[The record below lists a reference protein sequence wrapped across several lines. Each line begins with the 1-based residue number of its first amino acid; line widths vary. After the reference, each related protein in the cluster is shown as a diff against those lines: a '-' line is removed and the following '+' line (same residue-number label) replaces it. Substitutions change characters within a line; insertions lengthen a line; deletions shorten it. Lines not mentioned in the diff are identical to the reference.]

1 MKFMV
6 VGLGQCG
13 SRVADE
19 FVRLNSRAWA
29 ERRSQIVT
37 GAFAVNTDQAD
48 LTGLNFIN
56 TDFMHRILIGGR
68 RTWGHGVGKV
78 NEMGAELAKEDGD
91 KVIDAIRTAPRFYE
105 THAFLLIAGGAGGTG
120 SGAISVIAQM
130 LKERYT
136 GKPVYCLVVLPFEHE
151 EMAELRSVYNTATC
165 LKSVHTIADGV
176 FLADNQR
183 YVRKDAS
190 LSNNLDRINRQL
202 VEPFY
207 DLMCAGEVTNRKQVG
222 AKTMDAGDIMQSIDG
237 WTVIG
242 VGRTELNRPSFRFPW
257 ERIGHSFRDKS
268 KETLKAMQAMDAAMS
283 EMSLS
288 CNPEDAGRAM
298 FLLSAPPQDMNMDII
313 AGLGDYLRE
322 LAQNSVIRSGDFP
335 GERSAIDVTI
345 MFSQLAFVQKI
356 RDYYDRASAFVRNQ
370 RERIRETTTR
380 LRDMEESAKDLP
392 TLI

>member
-1 MKFMV
+1 MKLMV
-6 VGLGQCG
+6 IGLGQCG

-19 FVRLNSRAWA
+19 FVRLNRKAEI
-29 ERRSQIVT
+29 ERRSSILT

-48 LTGLNFIN
+48 LTGLSYIN
-56 TDFMHRILIGGR
+56 SDYLHRILIGGR
-68 RTWGHGVGKV
+68 KTWGHGVGKV

-105 THAFLLIAGGAGGTG
+105 THAFLLVAGGAGGTG
-120 SGAISVIAQM
+120 SGAVSVISQM
-130 LKERYT
+130 LKERYI

-165 LKSVHTIADGV
+165 LKSVHSIADGV

-190 LSNNLDRINRQL
+190 LSTNLQRINRMI

-207 DLMCAGEVTNRKQVG
+207 DIMCAGEVTKFKHVG
-222 AKTMDAGDIMQSIDG
+222 AKTLDAGDIIQSIDG
-237 WTVIG
+237 WTIIG
-242 VGRTELNRPSFRFPW
+242 VGRTEVPTLRFPW
-257 ERIGHSFRDKS
+257 ERSARTFREKS
-268 KETLKAMQAMDAAMS
+268 RETLKAMQAMDAAMS
-283 EMSLS
+283 ELSLA
-288 CNPEDAGRAM
+288 CNPEDAGRALY
-298 FLLSAPPQDMNMDII
+298 LLAAPPAEMNMDI
-313 AGLGDYLRE
+313 AKGLGDYLRE
-322 LAQNSVIRSGDFP
+322 LAENAVIRSGDFP
-335 GERSAIDVTI
+335 RERGAIDVTI

-370 RERIRETTTR
+370 RERIKETTSR
-380 LRDMEESAKDLP
+380 LRDMEEAAKDLP

>member
-1 MKFMV
+1 MKIMV
-6 VGLGQCG
+6 IGLGQCG

-19 FVRLNSRAWA
+19 FVRLNRKAEI
-29 ERRSQIVT
+29 ERRSNILT

-48 LTGLNFIN
+48 LTGLSYIN
-56 TDFMHRILIGGR
+56 SDYLHRILIGGR
-68 RTWGHGVGKV
+68 KTWGHGVGKV

-91 KVIDAIRTAPRFYE
+91 KVIDAIRTSPRFYE

-130 LKERYT
+130 LKERYI
-136 GKPVYCLVVLPFEHE
+136 GKPVYALVVLPFEHE

-190 LSNNLDRINRQL
+190 LSTNLQRINRQI

-207 DLMCAGEVTNRKQVG
+207 DLMCAGEVTKFKHVG
-222 AKTMDAGDIMQSIDG
+222 AKTLDAGDIIQSIDG

-242 VGRTELNRPSFRFPW
+242 VGRTETPAFRFPW
-257 ERIGHSFRDKS
+257 ERPSRTFREKS
-268 KETLKAMQAMDAAMS
+268 RETLKAMQAMDAALS
-283 EMSLS
+283 ELS
-288 CNPEDAGRAM
+288 APCNPEDAGRALY
-298 FLLSAPPQDMNMDII
+298 LLAAPAQEMNMDI
-313 AGLGDYLRE
+313 AKGLGDYLRE
-322 LAQNSVIRSGDFP
+322 LAQNAVIRSGDFP
-335 GERSAIDVTI
+335 RERGAIDVTI
-345 MFSQLAFVQKI
+345 LFSQLAFVQKI

-370 RERIRETTTR
+370 RERIKETTSR
-380 LRDMEESAKDLP
+380 LRDMEDAAKDLP